1 MMKLFQQEVWFLLK
15 KNLSVGQLLGYA
27 LANVVGLTVILSGI
41 LFYGDS
47 QESTAQEDQFF
58 SEDYVVLSK
67 KVEGVGFTP
76 VVFSDDE
83 IQKLSKQKWVQKIGR
98 FTASQFAVNGS
109 INMGGRGL
117 SSYLF
122 LESVPDEFFDVKP
135 RDWRF
140 DPEEKF
146 IPIMLSKDYLALY
159 NFGFALPQG
168 LPQISEKMIGAMPL
182 VLGITGKDNKTEYYE
197 AAIVGFSSRLNTI
210 AVPQSF
216 MDWANSRYAVGEV
229 PPPSRLIV
237 KIDQLAAAGMEEYCD
252 QEGIEIAGDNK
263 TSGNISKFLGLVS
276 SVVASNGVVITLL
289 ALFILILSIYLLLQK
304 NRETIRK
311 LMGLGFHPREIS
323 RYYEIIVLAA
333 NSLITLLAVVLTI
346 SFRQLWHEQ
355 MQDLGLGGASL
366 LPMLSIALAYL
377 LIVTAVNI
385 HIIRR
390 NIRKIWA
397 E

>member
-76 VVFSDDE
+76 VVFSDDD

-135 RDWRF
+135 RDWHF
-140 DPEEKF
+140 DPQEKF

-168 LPQISEKMIGAMPL
+168 LPQISEKMIGAMPF
-182 VLGITGKDNKTEYYE
+182 VLGITGKDNRTEYYE

-216 MDWANSRYAVGEV
+216 MDWANNRYAVGEV

-237 KIDQLAAAGMEEYCD
+237 KIDQLAASGMKEYCERED
-252 QEGIEIAGDNK
+252 IEIAGDNK
-263 TSGNISKFLGLVS
+263 SSGNISKFLGLVS
-276 SVVASNGVVITLL
+276 SVVAANGVVISLL

-304 NRETIRK
+304 NRETIKK
-311 LMGLGFHPREIS
+311 LMGLGYHPREIS
-323 RYYEIIVLAA
+323 WHYEVVVMAA
-333 NSLITLLAVVLTI
+333 NSLITLVAIVITI
-346 SFRQLWHEQ
+346 SCRQFWHEQ
-355 MQDLGLGGASL
+355 MQELGLGGASL
-366 LPMLSIALAYL
+366 LPMLAIALAYL
-377 LIVTAVNI
+377 LVVTAFNVYV
-385 HIIRR
+385 IRR

-397 E
+397 

>member
-1 MMKLFQQEVWFLLK
+1 MIKQFRHEIWCLLK

-47 QESTAQEDQFF
+47 QESTAQDDQFF

-146 IPIMLSKDYLALY
+146 IPIMLSKDYLTLY

-216 MDWANSRYAVGEV
+216 MDWANSRYAVGEI

-237 KIDQLAAAGMEEYCD
+237 KIDQLAATGMKEYCD
-252 QEGIEIAGDNK
+252 QEGIEIAGDNPS
-263 TSGNISKFLGLVS
+263 SGNISKFLGLVS
-276 SVVASNGVVITLL
+276 SVVASNGVVISLL

-304 NRETIRK
+304 NRETIKK

-323 RYYEIIVLAA
+323 RYYEFIVLAA
-333 NSLITLLAVVLTI
+333 NSLITLVAVVLTI
-346 SFRQLWHEQ
+346 CFRLLWHEQ
-355 MQDLGLGGASL
+355 MQELGLGGASL
-366 LPMLSIALAYL
+366 LPMLAIAVAYL
-377 LIVTAVNI
+377 LIVTAFNI

-390 NIRKIWA
+390 NIRKIWV

>member
-1 MMKLFQQEVWFLLK
+1 MIKQFRHEIWCLLK

-27 LANVVGLTVILSGI
+27 LANVVGLTVILAGI

-47 QESTAQEDQFF
+47 QESTAQDDQFF

-237 KIDQLAAAGMEEYCD
+237 KIDQLAATGMKEYCD
-252 QEGIEIAGDNK
+252 QEGIEIAGDNPS
-263 TSGNISKFLGLVS
+263 SGNISKFLGLVS
-276 SVVASNGVVITLL
+276 SVVASNGVVISLL

-304 NRETIRK
+304 NRETIKK

-333 NSLITLLAVVLTI
+333 NSLITLVAVVLTI
-346 SFRQLWHEQ
+346 CFRLLWHEQ
-355 MQDLGLGGASL
+355 MQELGLGGASL
-366 LPMLSIALAYL
+366 LPMLAIAVAYL
-377 LIVTAVNI
+377 LIVTAFNI
-385 HIIRR
+385 YVIRR
-390 NIRKIWA
+390 NIRKIWV

>member
-76 VVFSDDE
+76 VVFSDDD

-140 DPEEKF
+140 DPQEKF

-168 LPQISEKMIGAMPL
+168 LPQISEKMIGAMPF
-182 VLGITGKDNKTEYYE
+182 VLGITGKDNRTEYYE

-237 KIDQLAAAGMEEYCD
+237 KIDQLAASGMKEYCERED
-252 QEGIEIAGDNK
+252 IEIAGDNK
-263 TSGNISKFLGLVS
+263 SSGNISKFLGLVS
-276 SVVASNGVVITLL
+276 SVVAANGVVISLL

-304 NRETIRK
+304 NRETIKK
-311 LMGLGFHPREIS
+311 LMGLGYHPREIS
-323 RYYEIIVLAA
+323 WHYEVVVMVA
-333 NSLITLLAVVLTI
+333 NSLITLVAIVITI
-346 SFRQLWHEQ
+346 SCRQFWHEQ
-355 MQDLGLGGASL
+355 MQELGLGGASL
-366 LPMLSIALAYL
+366 LPMLAIALAYL
-377 LIVTAVNI
+377 LVATAFNVYV
-385 HIIRR
+385 IRR

-397 E
+397 

>member
-76 VVFSDDE
+76 VVFSDDD

-135 RDWRF
+135 RDWHF
-140 DPEEKF
+140 DPQEKF

-168 LPQISEKMIGAMPL
+168 LPQISEKMIGAMPF

-237 KIDQLAAAGMEEYCD
+237 KIDQLAASGMKEYCERED
-252 QEGIEIAGDNK
+252 IEIAGDNK
-263 TSGNISKFLGLVS
+263 SSGNISKFLGLVS
-276 SVVASNGVVITLL
+276 SVVAANGVVISLL

-304 NRETIRK
+304 NRETIKK
-311 LMGLGFHPREIS
+311 LMGLGYHPREVS
-323 RYYEIIVLAA
+323 WHCEVVVMAA
-333 NSLITLLAVVLTI
+333 NSLITLVAIVITI
-346 SFRQLWHEQ
+346 RCRQSWHEQ
-355 MQDLGLGGASL
+355 MQELGLGGASL
-366 LPMLSIALAYL
+366 FPMLAIALAYL
-377 LIVTAVNI
+377 LVATAFNVYV
-385 HIIRR
+385 IRR

-397 E
+397 

>member
-1 MMKLFQQEVWFLLK
+1 MKLFQQEVWFLLK

-76 VVFSDDE
+76 VVFSDDD

-135 RDWRF
+135 RDWHF
-140 DPEEKF
+140 DPQEKF

-168 LPQISEKMIGAMPL
+168 LPQISEKMIGAMPF
-182 VLGITGKDNKTEYYE
+182 VLGITGKDNRTEYYE

-216 MDWANSRYAVGEV
+216 MDWANNRYAVGEV

-237 KIDQLAAAGMEEYCD
+237 KIDQLAASGMKEYCERED
-252 QEGIEIAGDNK
+252 IEIAGDNK
-263 TSGNISKFLGLVS
+263 SSGNISKFLGLVS
-276 SVVASNGVVITLL
+276 SVVAANGVVISLL

-304 NRETIRK
+304 NRETIKK

-323 RYYEIIVLAA
+323 WHYEVVVMAA
-333 NSLITLLAVVLTI
+333 NSLITLVAIMITI
-346 SFRQLWHEQ
+346 SCRQFWHEQ
-355 MQDLGLGGASL
+355 MQELGLGGASL
-366 LPMLSIALAYL
+366 LPMLAIALAYL
-377 LIVTAVNI
+377 LVVTAFNVYV
-385 HIIRR
+385 IRR

-397 E
+397 

>member
-1 MMKLFQQEVWFLLK
+1 MMKMFRHEIWCLLR
-15 KNLSVGQLLGYA
+15 KNISVGQLLGYA
-27 LANVVGLTVILSGI
+27 LANVVGLTVILAGI

-47 QESTAQEDQFF
+47 QESTAQDDQFF

-76 VVFSDDE
+76 VVFSDDD

-168 LPQISEKMIGAMPL
+168 LPQISEKMIGAMPF
-182 VLGITGKDNKTEYYE
+182 VLGITGKDNRTDYYE

-216 MDWANSRYAVGEV
+216 MDWANSRYYAGEV

-237 KIDQLAAAGMEEYCD
+237 KIDQLAASGMKEYCNR
-252 QEGIEIAGDNK
+252 EGIEIAGDNNS
-263 TSGNISKFLGLVS
+263 SGNMSKFLALVS
-276 SVVASNGVVITLL
+276 SVVASNGVVISML

-304 NRETIRK
+304 NKDTIRK
-311 LMGLGFHPREIS
+311 LMGLGFNPHEIS
-323 RYYEIIVLAA
+323 RYYEAIVLVA
-333 NSLITLLAVVLTI
+333 NTLITLVATILTI
-346 SFRQLWHEQ
+346 LFRQLWHEQ
-355 MQDLGLGGASL
+355 MQELGLGGASL
-366 LPMLSIALAYL
+366 MPMLITALAYL
-377 LIVTAVNI
+377 IIVTTFNI
-385 HIIRR
+385 QVIRR
-390 NIRKIWA
+390 NILKIW
-397 E
+397 

>member
-15 KNLSVGQLLGYA
+15 KDLSVGQLLGYA

-135 RDWRF
+135 RDWHF
-140 DPEEKF
+140 DPQEKF

-168 LPQISEKMIGAMPL
+168 LPQISEKMIGAMPF
-182 VLGITGKDNKTEYYE
+182 VLGITGKDNRTEYYE

-216 MDWANSRYAVGEV
+216 MDWANNRYAVGEV

-237 KIDQLAAAGMEEYCD
+237 KIDQLAASGMKEYCERED
-252 QEGIEIAGDNK
+252 IEIAGDNK
-263 TSGNISKFLGLVS
+263 SSGNISKFLGLVS
-276 SVVASNGVVITLL
+276 SVVAANGVVISLL

-304 NRETIRK
+304 NRETIKK
-311 LMGLGFHPREIS
+311 LMGLGYHPREIS
-323 RYYEIIVLAA
+323 WHYEVVVMAA
-333 NSLITLLAVVLTI
+333 NSLITLVAIVITI
-346 SFRQLWHEQ
+346 SCRQFWHEQ
-355 MQDLGLGGASL
+355 MQELGLGGASL
-366 LPMLSIALAYL
+366 LPMLAIALAYL
-377 LIVTAVNI
+377 LVVTAFNVYV
-385 HIIRR
+385 IRR

-397 E
+397 

>member
-27 LANVVGLTVILSGI
+27 LANVVGLAVILSGI

-76 VVFSDDE
+76 VVFSDDD

-135 RDWRF
+135 RDWHF
-140 DPEEKF
+140 NPQEKF

-168 LPQISEKMIGAMPL
+168 LPQISEKMIGAMPF
-182 VLGITGKDNKTEYYE
+182 VLGITGKDNRTEYYE

-216 MDWANSRYAVGEV
+216 MDWANNRYAVGEV

-237 KIDQLAAAGMEEYCD
+237 KIDQLAASGMKEYCERED
-252 QEGIEIAGDNK
+252 IEIAGDNK
-263 TSGNISKFLGLVS
+263 SSGNISKFLGLVS
-276 SVVASNGVVITLL
+276 SVVAANGVVISLL

-304 NRETIRK
+304 NRETIKK

-323 RYYEIIVLAA
+323 WHYEVVVMAA
-333 NSLITLLAVVLTI
+333 NSLIILVAIVITI
-346 SFRQLWHEQ
+346 SCRQFWHEQ
-355 MQDLGLGGASL
+355 MQELGLGGASL
-366 LPMLSIALAYL
+366 LPMLAIALAYL
-377 LIVTAVNI
+377 LVVTAFNVYV
-385 HIIRR
+385 IRR

-397 E
+397 

>member
-135 RDWRF
+135 RDWHF
-140 DPEEKF
+140 NPQEKF

-168 LPQISEKMIGAMPL
+168 LPQISEKMIGAMPF
-182 VLGITGKDNKTEYYE
+182 VLGITGKDNRTEYYE

-216 MDWANSRYAVGEV
+216 MDWANNRYAVGEV

-237 KIDQLAAAGMEEYCD
+237 KIDQLAASGMKEYCERED
-252 QEGIEIAGDNK
+252 IEIAGDNK
-263 TSGNISKFLGLVS
+263 SSGNISKFLGLVS
-276 SVVASNGVVITLL
+276 SVVAANGVVISLL

-304 NRETIRK
+304 NRETIKK

-323 RYYEIIVLAA
+323 WHYEVVVMAA
-333 NSLITLLAVVLTI
+333 NSLITLVAIMITI
-346 SFRQLWHEQ
+346 SCRQFWHEQ
-355 MQDLGLGGASL
+355 MQELGLGGASL
-366 LPMLSIALAYL
+366 FPMLAIALAYL
-377 LIVTAVNI
+377 LVVTAFNVYV
-385 HIIRR
+385 IRR

-397 E
+397 

>member
-76 VVFSDDE
+76 VVFSDDD

-135 RDWRF
+135 RDWHF
-140 DPEEKF
+140 DPQEKF

-168 LPQISEKMIGAMPL
+168 LPQISEKMIGAMPF
-182 VLGITGKDNKTEYYE
+182 VLGITGKDNRTEYYE

-237 KIDQLAAAGMEEYCD
+237 KIDQLAASGMKEYCERED
-252 QEGIEIAGDNK
+252 IEIAGDNK
-263 TSGNISKFLGLVS
+263 SSGNISKFLGLVS
-276 SVVASNGVVITLL
+276 SVVAANGVVISLL

-304 NRETIRK
+304 NRETIKK
-311 LMGLGFHPREIS
+311 LMGLGYHPREIS
-323 RYYEIIVLAA
+323 WHYEVVVMAA
-333 NSLITLLAVVLTI
+333 NSLITLVAIVITI
-346 SFRQLWHEQ
+346 SCRQFWHEQ
-355 MQDLGLGGASL
+355 MQELGLGGASL
-366 LPMLSIALAYL
+366 FPMLAIALAYL
-377 LIVTAVNI
+377 LVVTAFNVYV
-385 HIIRR
+385 IRR

-397 E
+397 

>member
-1 MMKLFQQEVWFLLK
+1 MKTRFRHEIWSLLK
-15 KNLSVGQLLGYA
+15 RNLSAGQLLGYA
-27 LANVVGLTVILSGI
+27 LANVVGLTVILAGI

-47 QESTAQEDQFF
+47 QESTAQDDQYF

-76 VVFSDDE
+76 VVFSDDD
-83 IQKLSKQKWVQKIGR
+83 IQQLSQQKWVQKIGR

-109 INMGGRGL
+109 INMGGRSL
-117 SSYLF
+117 STYLF

-135 RDWRF
+135 RGWHF
-140 DPEEKF
+140 DPAEKF

-168 LPQISEKMIGAMPL
+168 LPQISEKMIGAMPF
-182 VLGITGKDNKTEYYE
+182 VLGITGKDNNTEFYE

-377 LIVTAVNI
+377 LIVTAFNI